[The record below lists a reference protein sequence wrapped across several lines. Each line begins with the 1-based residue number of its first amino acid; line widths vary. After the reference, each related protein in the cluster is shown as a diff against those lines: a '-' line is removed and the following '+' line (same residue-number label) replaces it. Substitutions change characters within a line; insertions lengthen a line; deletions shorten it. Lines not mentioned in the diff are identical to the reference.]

1 MNNEDRKK
9 MNRGIQD
16 EDKLSQD
23 DMLNLIEKNRQ
34 RIRIFSNNIITV
46 CGILIPASFLLLF
59 FFQEKM
65 ISNPLSITTSIP
77 ILLVSSSIVMILAL
91 IFSAL
96 TSHSKQPISIGTK
109 SSAILY
115 LSNLYNREQKLS
127 IIALILVLIGL
138 LIFHYCPEKQRILN
152 S

>member
-1 MNNEDRKK
+1 MKIEKK
-9 MNRGIQD
+9 TNSRIQD

-23 DMLNLIEKNRQ
+23 DMLKLIENNRQ

-46 CGILIPASFLLLF
+46 CGILIPTSFLLLF

-65 ISNPLSITTSIP
+65 TSHTLTMPTSIP
-77 ILLVSSSIVMILAL
+77 ILLVSSNTIMIVAL

-115 LSNLYNREQKLS
+115 LSNLYKREQKLS

-138 LIFHYCPEKQRILN
+138 LIFLSSMIIYTVGIF

>member
-96 TSHSKQPISIGTK
+96 TSYSKQPISIGTK